1 MSVASS
7 KIGRFALASGPIVA
21 LLAAWHMAS
30 VGGAVSSALLP
41 APATVLS
48 AVISSLADPAFLAE
62 LAITLSRLLAGFA
75 IAVVVGIGLSLIG
88 ASNKYAGLMLQA
100 TVQLLAPIPKI
111 ALYPAIVL
119 VFGYESTPKIL
130 LVAVDAVFPIILA
143 TYQGIARVERK
154 LIWSARA
161 MGQSQFSCL
170 LTIALPS
177 ALPSILTG
185 CRVALIVSCIV
196 VFLAEMISSSDGL
209 GRLLIAAARNFD
221 TVNMF
226 VPLILISVIGLV
238 LNLTLNALRKRLL
251 VGY

>member
-1 MSVASS
+1 MSMVNTRL
-7 KIGRFALASGPIVA
+7 GRLVLSGAPIVA
-21 LLAAWHMAS
+21 LVAAWHMAT
-30 VGGAVSSALLP
+30 VAGAVSTALLP
-41 APATVLS
+41 APGTVVL
-48 AVISSLADPAFLAE
+48 AVFRSLGDPAFLGE
-62 LAITLSRLLAGFA
+62 LSITLMRLLAGFSL
-75 IAVVVGIGLSLIG
+75 AVVAGIGLALIG
-88 ASNKYAGLMLQA
+88 ASNRNAGLMLMA
-100 TVQLLAPIPKI
+100 VVQLLAPIPKI

-130 LVAVDAVFPIILA
+130 LVAIDAVFPIILA
-143 TYQGIARVERK
+143 TYQGLARVERK

-161 MGQSQFSCL
+161 MGQSPLSCL
-170 LTIALPS
+170 LTVALPAALPS
-177 ALPSILTG
+177 VLTG

-226 VPLILISVIGLV
+226 VPLLLISAIGLV
-238 LNLTLNALRKRLL
+238 LNVLLNALRKRLL